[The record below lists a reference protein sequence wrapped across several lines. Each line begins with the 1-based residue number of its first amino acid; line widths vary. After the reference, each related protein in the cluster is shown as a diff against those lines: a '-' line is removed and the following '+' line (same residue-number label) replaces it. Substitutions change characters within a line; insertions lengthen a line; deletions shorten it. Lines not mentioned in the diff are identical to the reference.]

1 MNQSKSPPIPT
12 SSYSSFGG
20 SGCLGASTF
29 LGAGLASSLTG
40 FAAYLAGTGAEVKAS
55 SSGILKLK

>member
-20 SGCLGASTF
+20 SGCLGGASF
-29 LGAGLASSLTG
+29 LAAGLVSSLAG
-40 FAAYLAGTGAEVKAS
+40 FAAYLAGAGAEVKAS
-55 SSGILKLK
+55 SSGILNLK

>member
-20 SGCLGASTF
+20 SGCLGASF